1 MSLAA
6 RRIVGELEEG
16 MGDDKERNSLLAFAE
31 MLENAQKET
40 DDRTHSP
47 ILIDGS
53 LYEPDWEEFIPKV
66 TATSLAKRAVGN
78 SGS

>member
-1 MSLAA
+1 MDLSQ
-6 RRIVGELEEG
+6 LEEPAREAEPAE
-16 MGDDKERNSLLAFAE
+16 DAEEFAE

-40 DDRTHSP
+40 DDKTHSP

-66 TATSLAKRAVGN
+66 TATSLAKGGVGN